1 MPSSAPIEIQF
12 FLKANF
18 SKAKPTMK
26 FRQIDQITELVP
38 GQRITAT
45 RTLRADEDYLRDHF
59 PLFPVMPGVL
69 MLEALYQA
77 ACLLIRATDN
87 FQCSVLHLEE
97 AKNVKFAD
105 FMEPGNTLDIV
116 VEIVK
121 NETDRVSLKASGFK
135 GEATAVSA
143 RLVVRKSRLS
153 DSRPELSD
161 LDRFIAN
168 ESRQELERLSAGTV
182 AS

>member
-1 MPSSAPIEIQF
+1 
-12 FLKANF
+12 
-18 SKAKPTMK
+18 MK
-26 FRQIDQITELVP
+26 FRQLDQITELIP

-77 ACLLIRATDN
+77 ACLLIRATDDFN
-87 FQCSVLHLEE
+87 CSVLHLEE

-105 FMEPGNTLDIV
+105 FMEPGDTLDIT
-116 VEIVK
+116 VEMIK
-121 NETDRVSLKASGFK
+121 DEQDRVSLKAIGTK
-135 GEATAVSA
+135 GDSTAVSA
-143 RLVVRKSRLS
+143 RLVIRKSRLS
-153 DSRPELSD
+153 DTRPELAE

-168 ESRQELERLSAGTV
+168 HPRRELEKLML
-182 AS
+182 ASDVVE

>member
-1 MPSSAPIEIQF
+1 
-12 FLKANF
+12 
-18 SKAKPTMK
+18 MK

-77 ACLLIRATDN
+77 ACLLIRASDD
-87 FQCSVLHLEE
+87 FQCSVLCLEE

-105 FMEPGNTLDIV
+105 FMEPGNRLELT

-121 NETDRVSLKASGFK
+121 SEGDRVSLKATGTKEGS
-135 GEATAVSA
+135 TAVSA

-153 DSRPELSD
+153 DNHPELAD
-161 LDRFIAN
+161 LDRFIAHQPR
-168 ESRQELERLSAGTV
+168 EELKKLLA
-182 AS
+182 AN

>member
-1 MPSSAPIEIQF
+1 
-12 FLKANF
+12 
-18 SKAKPTMK
+18 MK

-38 GQRITAT
+38 GERITAT

-69 MLEALYQA
+69 MLEALYQS
-77 ACLLIRATDN
+77 ACLLIRATDD

-105 FMEPGNTLDIV
+105 FMEPGNTLEIC

-121 NETDRVSLKASGFK
+121 NEGDRVSLKATGTK
-135 GEATAVSA
+135 GDSTAVSA
-143 RLVVRKSRLS
+143 RLVVRKSRLA
-153 DSRPELSD
+153 DTRPELAH
-161 LDRFIAN
+161 LDRFIA
-168 ESRQELERLSAGTV
+168 SQPRQELKKLLAANV
-182 AS
+182 QA

>member
-1 MPSSAPIEIQF
+1 
-12 FLKANF
+12 
-18 SKAKPTMK
+18 MK

-77 ACLLIRATDN
+77 ACLLIRATDD
-87 FQCSVLHLEE
+87 FQCAVLHLEE
-97 AKNVKFAD
+97 AKNVKFSD
-105 FMEPGNTLDIV
+105 FMEPGNTLVIS
-116 VEIVK
+116 VEIIK
-121 NETDRVSLKASGFK
+121 NEGDRVSLKASGTK
-135 GEATAVSA
+135 GDSTAVSA

-153 DSRPELSD
+153 DTRPELAH

-168 ESRQELERLSAGTV
+168 QPRHELEKLISI
-182 AS
+182 ASNA

>member
-1 MPSSAPIEIQF
+1 
-12 FLKANF
+12 
-18 SKAKPTMK
+18 MK
-26 FRQIDQITELVP
+26 FRQIEQITELVP

-77 ACLLIRATDN
+77 GCLLIRASDD

-105 FMEPGNTLDIV
+105 FMEPGSALEIS
-116 VEIVK
+116 VEIIK
-121 NETDRVSLKASGFK
+121 NEDDRVTLKATGSK
-135 GEATAVSA
+135 GTSTAVSA
-143 RLVVRKSRLS
+143 RLVIRKSRLS
-153 DSRPELSD
+153 DKNPELIH

-168 ESRQELERLSAGTV
+168 QPKQELEKLLTAGSLSYGDIGD
-182 AS
+182 